1 MQLIAPVR
9 SRMTQSAH
17 FVSLMRIGFRWGGVI
32 SLTQDGDL
40 QPMLESASDIAVE
53 ARGRVRTS
61 LVCVPSAKEPIG
73 LEAILRP
80 CRHGNEVLALEM
92 VSAVNNL
99 DVARVRT
106 DNVNRGERRTL

>member
-32 SLTQDGDL
+32 NLTQDGDL
-40 QPMLESASDIAVE
+40 QPTLESASDIAVE
-53 ARGRVRTS
+53 AQGRIRTS
-61 LVCVPSAKEPIG
+61 LMCVPSAKQTIR
-73 LEAILRP
+73 LEAILRSR
-80 CRHGNEVLALEM
+80 RHGNEVLAFEM

-106 DNVNRGERRTL
+106 HNVNRGERRTL